1 MDEHY
6 EAWGIFNED
15 GVLIDCEEYL
25 EVFMTESVALKRIVE
40 IEEINEAL
48 KLSFTVKEVI
58 ITVKES

>member
-25 EVFMTESVALKRIVE
+25 EVFITESVALERIVE